1 MGPNM
6 SFVTIFD
13 KKNTVFSN
21 IAEGSSVGFES
32 SKGGCLKKW
41 QDITF

>member
-1 MGPNM
+1 M
-6 SFVTIFD
+6 SFVTIFSL

-21 IAEGSSVGFES
+21 IAEGSSVGFKS
-32 SKGGCLKKW
+32 SKGGLFKKW